1 MRMAVD
7 RNTAPETLRRLVGS
21 LVAGA
26 NLEVIPLKGS
36 EAGVAGVPATTTV
49 TITCSPKFGL
59 QRSLDHVA
67 AAVRGG
73 HRVVPHLAARMVTS
87 EDELRG
93 FVTAL
98 SNLGVQD
105 LYVIAGDGDTPLG
118 EHADAESILLALR
131 RMGVSFQRIGVACY
145 PEGHP
150 KIGDGELMSALVR
163 KQRYADYMIS
173 QLCFDPVQLSGWLG
187 AARRAGVT
195 LPLRVGLAA
204 PMKVAR
210 LVELSM
216 KIGVGQSLRYLTKQ
230 KGLVGNLLLGRNYAP
245 EQLLL
250 DLGADLASAEMAI
263 EGVHVFSF
271 NQIEACLTWQRDVA
285 ESFGA
290 RGIAAS

>member
-1 MRMAVD
+1 MAVD
-7 RNTAPETLRRLVGS
+7 RNISSEVLQTMVGS
-21 LVAGA
+21 LIAAA

-36 EAGVAGVPATTTV
+36 EVGIADVPAGTTV

-73 HRVVPHLAARMVTS
+73 HRVIPHLAARMVAS

-98 SNLGVQD
+98 SGLGVQD

-118 EHADAESILLALR
+118 EFADAESVLLALR
-131 RMGVSFQRIGVACY
+131 RMGIRFQRVGVGCY

-150 KIGDGELMSALVR
+150 KIGDRALMSALLR
-163 KQRYADYMIS
+163 KQQYADYMVS
-173 QLCFDPVQLSGWLG
+173 QMCFDADQLSGWLG
-187 AARRAGVT
+187 ATRRAGVT
-195 LPLRVGLAA
+195 LPLRIGLAA
-204 PMKVAR
+204 PMKVTR

-230 KGLVGNLLLGRNYAP
+230 KGLVGNLVLGRSYAP

-250 DLGADLASAEMAI
+250 DLGGALTSAELAI
-263 EGVHVFSF
+263 DGVHLFSF
-271 NQIEACLTWQRDVA
+271 NQIEACLAWQQNVA

-290 RGIAAS
+290 TGIAAS